1 MSHIENNKN
10 NNKGDT
16 WSTKLGHV
24 RLSVCHLV
32 EEYLYGTIKTEVT
45 VCLSYVKKSRAL
57 NDTAL
62 NEYYDDDDDLRTTW
76 CHLPYGITQPSEHA
90 PP

>member
-1 MSHIENNKN
+1 M
-10 NNKGDT
+10 
-16 WSTKLGHV
+16 
-24 RLSVCHLV
+24 CHLV

-62 NEYYDDDDDLRTTW
+62 NEYYDDDDDLRTT
-76 CHLPYGITQPSEHA
+76 
-90 PP
+90 